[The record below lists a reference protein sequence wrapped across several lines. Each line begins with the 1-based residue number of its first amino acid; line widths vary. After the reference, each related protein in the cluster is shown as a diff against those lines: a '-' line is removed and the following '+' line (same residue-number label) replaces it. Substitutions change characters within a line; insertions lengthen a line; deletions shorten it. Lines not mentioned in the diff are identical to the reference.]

1 MRHLRAAGPR
11 RPANGKRG
19 RGRRFPFALWTL
31 ALVILG
37 AVATRPV
44 AGQIPFDSIPP
55 DSLLRQDTVNTT
67 ERYLEAQ
74 KALQVRLPVLPL
86 VGVGTPSTPMS
97 RVVLS
102 RDSLDW
108 AMAETLADVLQRV
121 PGVYLWRG
129 GWVGRTEYPDYRGR
143 GPASVEYFVDGI
155 AYLPIGPDSLGVDPS
170 FFSLSMYDRVEIERW
185 PGGLRVHLFTDR
197 HGSKAPYSRVG
208 ISSGDKSIARYAG
221 ALEYRFGNGLGIAAA
236 GERMVAPTATG
247 TSSNFDITNMWL
259 QANYLPSARLG
270 FQAQL
275 IRSSPDRKPFVESP
289 DTLEL
294 RLTGERNDAQVRAF
308 WRSRPDDLG
317 LRVDGFLARTG
328 WTGGGVDDAIRQG
341 GAVVAWRTPTFG
353 VSGRLFNRSR
363 WTPWDLRGEVGW
375 TPLARA
381 SAAAEVGY
389 QTHDLDRTSRWVSLR
404 GALALPLGFEAQ
416 ATVRTGSI
424 VSAPTVLTDQ
434 AQQLTDWQGTLRWQR
449 PWASLE
455 VGYGQTDAFR
465 PQPFRP
471 FTPGIP
477 GVARA
482 PRTEW
487 LTVGWRLAPRKWLTF
502 EGWYSDPVSRAGPD
516 GVPPTHSLTTATIRS
531 KFLRR
536 FKSGI
541 FDLKAQLAFESWGD
555 GVIGRDSLGAPIA
568 LDGASF
574 WRTEIELRLD
584 SFLLY
589 WERYNMQASQK
600 TYVPRFPIG
609 NFVST
614 FGVKWEFAN

>member
-1 MRHLRAAGPR
+1 MSLPGASGSHPPG
-11 RPANGKRG
+11 NGKRG
-19 RGRRFPFALWTL
+19 RGRRFPFALCTL
-31 ALVILG
+31 VLLLG
-37 AVATRPV
+37 LPGVHPV

-55 DSLLRQDTVNTT
+55 DSILRQDTVNTT
-67 ERYLEAQ
+67 ARYLEAQ
-74 KALQVRLPVLPL
+74 KAQRVRLPVLPL

-108 AMAETLADVLQRV
+108 AMAETLADLLQRV

-129 GWVGRTEYPDYRGR
+129 GWVGRTEYPNFRGR
-143 GPASVEYFVDGI
+143 GPASVEYFVDGV

-197 HGSKAPYSRVG
+197 HASKAPYSRVG

-221 ALEYRFGNGLGIAAA
+221 ALEYRFGSGLGFAAA

-259 QANYLPSARLG
+259 QASYLPSPRLG

-294 RLTGERNDAQVRAF
+294 RLTGERNDAQFRAS
-308 WRSRPDDLG
+308 WRAREDDLG
-317 LRVDGFLARTG
+317 LRLDGFVARTG
-328 WTGGGVDDAIRQG
+328 WTGGGVDDAVRQG

-353 VSGRLFNRSR
+353 VSGRVVNRSR
-363 WTPWDLRGEVGW
+363 WTPWDVRGEAGW
-375 TPLARA
+375 SPIAHA
-381 SAAAEVGY
+381 SAAAEAGY
-389 QTHDLDRTSRWVSLR
+389 QTHDLERTSRWVALR
-404 GALALPLGFEAQ
+404 GALGLPLGCEAQ

-424 VSAPTVLTDQ
+424 VAAPTVLTDR

-449 PWASLE
+449 PWAALE

-465 PQPFRP
+465 PLPFRP
-471 FTPGIP
+471 FTPTIP

-482 PRTEW
+482 ARTEW
-487 LTVGWRLAPRKWLTF
+487 LTVGWRLAPRKWLTL
-502 EGWYSDPVSRAGPD
+502 EGWYSDPASGAGPD

-555 GVIGRDSLGAPIA
+555 GVIGRDALGAPIA

-600 TYVPRFPIG
+600 TYVPRFPVG
-609 NFVST
+609 NFAST